1 MQTESIRK
9 GELPIEYT
17 SKPLSGWGGL
27 SLMFEYLEQI
37 GFNDQLR
44 EAVKEV
50 KVSNNRVERF
60 DSILTFLVTV
70 LIGGSRFAHVQRVFH
85 DEVVRRIVGAKRLG
99 SEDTVRRFFLSLSPS
114 EAEDLYTCLQRFSNA
129 LLLEHTSEDVL
140 DLDSTILERYG
151 QQEGVA
157 KGYHSK
163 RAAQRS
169 HHPLLAML
177 VRAKHIPLVWLRAG
191 GASTLRGG
199 AEFVEELLARL
210 PEGFRITAV
219 RGDSGFFSEQYLRL
233 FEEKE
238 LRYIIPIRM
247 QPPVKRFVASIA
259 EGQWQKLDG
268 LHDIADVRYAGPGWI
283 QSRRVLAFRKKIKS
297 DSSNQLFDAPSYE
310 LSALVTSLEY
320 SAKECSD
327 FYDQRGECENTIK
340 EFKND
345 FGARGFSLAKFTPT
359 EAAFRL
365 ISVLFNLV
373 SEFKRHVLRDTSL
386 TLSTIR
392 SRVFVIG
399 AVLGR
404 AARRIILRL
413 GIRHPKHRFSTLL
426 VRANSATYVSAPQ
439 LNASG

>member
-1 MQTESIRK
+1 MRTESIRK

-17 SKPLSGWGGL
+17 AKPLSGWGGL
-27 SLMFEYLEQI
+27 SLMFEYLERI
-37 GFNDQLR
+37 GFYDQLR
-44 EAVKEV
+44 DSVKEV

-70 LIGGSRFAHVQRVFH
+70 LIGGNRFAHVQRVFH
-85 DEVVRRIVGAKRLG
+85 DEVVRRILGAKRLG
-99 SEDTVRRFFLSLSPS
+99 SEDTVRRFFLSLSRS
-114 EAEDLYTCLQRFSNA
+114 EAEDLYTSLQRFSNA
-129 LLLEHTSEDVL
+129 LLLEHTNEDVL

-151 QQEGVA
+151 HQEGVA
-157 KGYHSK
+157 KGYHST
-163 RAAQRS
+163 RAAQLS

-191 GASTLRGG
+191 GASTLRGA
-199 AEFVEELLARL
+199 AEFVEELLACL
-210 PEGFRITAV
+210 PEGFRIKAV

-233 FEEKE
+233 FEQKE

-247 QPPVKRFVASIA
+247 QPPARRFIASIA
-259 EGQWQKLDG
+259 AAQWQKLDA
-268 LHDIADVRYAGPGWI
+268 LHDIADVRYAGHGWI
-283 QSRRVLAFRKKIKS
+283 QPRRVLAFRKKIKS
-297 DSSNQLFDAPSYE
+297 DGSNQLFDAPSYE
-310 LSALVTSLEY
+310 FSALVTSLDLP
-320 SAKECSD
+320 ARECSD

-373 SEFKRHVLRDTSL
+373 SEFKRHVLGDTSL
-386 TLSTIR
+386 TLNTIS

-399 AVLGR
+399 ALGR
-404 AARRIILRL
+404 AARRVILRL
-413 GIRHPKHRFSTLL
+413 GIRHPQHRFSMLL
-426 VRANSATYVSAPQ
+426 ERANSATYVSAPQ
-439 LNASG
+439 LNPSG